1 MRRLKYLNRYF
12 LKYKRYLIPGILF
25 TVISNFFAVYP
36 AKIVGYA
43 LDLIVETL
51 TLYRATGGFRF
62 QETYYSFAL
71 KSVALLAGLYLALA
85 LVKGIFMFF
94 MRQTL
99 VVMSRHIEY
108 DLKNDIYAHYQRLDQ
123 AFFKRNNTGDLMTR
137 IGEDVSKVRMY
148 VGPALM
154 YTVNLVVMG
163 VLVINGMVTVSPLLT
178 LYVLLPMPIMAVLI
192 FFINK
197 QILQQSGVAQA
208 QLSRLSSFSQEFFSG
223 VRVIKGY
230 NRTAFFGQL
239 FNRQS
244 NDYKESS
251 LRLIKYD
258 ALFFPVILFLIGLS
272 TLITVYVGGAE
283 VMAGR
288 LNPGVIGEFILY
300 VNMLTWPVAS
310 VGWVSS
316 MVQQAA
322 ASQERINEFLH
333 TRPEIRNPH
342 EAQKPEIRGDVV
354 FDNVTFTYP
363 DTGITALKH
372 VSFEVKPGQIV
383 GITGRTG
390 SGKSTVAALLG
401 RMYDTTSGR
410 IVVDGV
416 DIKQMDLS
424 HLRRSIGY
432 VPQEII
438 LFSDSISEN
447 IAFGTHRATTAED
460 WENAA
465 RQAGVLQN
473 IQDFREKFDTKI
485 GERGVKLSG
494 GQKQRIS
501 IARALINDPPILVF
515 DDCLSAV
522 DAETEEN
529 ILMHIM
535 DVSKG
540 KTTFLISHKVST
552 LRKCDHV
559 LVLDAGQ
566 LVEAGKHEQLLH
578 SGGYYARIAKL
589 QAEPEE
595 EV

>member
-12 LKYKRYLIPGILF
+12 LRYKRYLVPGILF

-51 TLYRATGGFRF
+51 TIYRAASGFSF
-62 QETYYSFAL
+62 QNEYHTFTLQSIAI
-71 KSVALLAGLYLALA
+71 LAGLYLALA
-85 LVKGIFMFF
+85 LIKGVFMFF

-154 YTVNLVVMG
+154 YTVNLVVMFI
-163 VLVINGMVTVSPLLT
+163 LVINGMVTVSPLLT
-178 LYVLLPMPIMAVLI
+178 LYVLLPMPVMAIMI
-192 FFINK
+192 YYINK
-197 QILQQSGVAQA
+197 QILKQSSVAQR
-208 QLSRLSSFSQEFFSG
+208 QLSNLSSLSQEVFSG
-223 VRVIKGY
+223 VRVIKSY
-230 NRTAFFGQL
+230 NRSRFFTGL
-239 FNRQS
+239 FSKQS
-244 NDYKESS
+244 DDYKDSS
-251 LRLIKYD
+251 LKLIKFD

-272 TLITVYVGGAE
+272 TIITVYAGGQE

-288 LNPGVIGEFILY
+288 LNPGVIGEFIIY
-300 VNMLTWPVAS
+300 VNLLTWPVAS

-322 ASQERINEFLH
+322 ASQERINEFLN
-333 TRPEIRNPH
+333 TRPDIRNPR
-342 EAQKPEIRGDVV
+342 EAQKPPIRGNIV
-354 FDNVTFTYP
+354 FNNVTFTYP
-363 DTGITALKH
+363 DTGIQALKNI
-372 VSFEVKPGQIV
+372 SFETLPGQII

-401 RMYDTTSGR
+401 RLYDTASGS
-410 IVVDGV
+410 ISVDGV
-416 DIKQMDLS
+416 DVKHMDLS

-447 IAFGTHRATTAED
+447 IAFGTHRQTTAED

-465 RQAGVLQN
+465 RQAGVYHN
-473 IQDFREKFDTKI
+473 IMEFREKFDTKI

-501 IARALINDPPILVF
+501 IARALINDPPILLF

-552 LRKCDHV
+552 LKKCDNI
-559 LVLDAGQ
+559 LVLDQGH
-566 LVEAGKHEQLLH
+566 LVETGTHVQLLGA
-578 SGGYYARIAKL
+578 GGYYARIAKL
-589 QAEPEE
+589 QSEREE
-595 EV
+595 M